1 MDRIRIIAVAL
12 CLLGACSLVLIVAL
26 TAPGAVPQNPQG
38 TSFNLEGKITEHTAG
53 KLTVSEQDNIV
64 FHVAYDEKTQIHRK
78 DGSAGT
84 PQDLKVGEMIK
95 VEGELNPAGLVEAR
109 RIDLE

>member
-1 MDRIRIIAVAL
+1 MSRNRAITAVL
-12 CLLGACSLVLIVAL
+12 GLIGACSLAL
-26 TAPGAVPQNPQG
+26 MMSLPGLALQNQSDTG
-38 TSFNLEGKITEHTAG
+38 FNLEGKITEVTAG

-64 FHVAYDEKTQIHRK
+64 FHVSYDDKTQIHRK

-84 PQDLKVGEMIK
+84 AQDLKVGERIK
-95 VEGELNPAGLVEAR
+95 VEGELNPAGVVEAR

>member
-1 MDRIRIIAVAL
+1 MSRIKLMTAAL
-12 CLLGACSLVLIVAL
+12 GLIGACSLILSISLPVSAFQNQQ
-26 TAPGAVPQNPQG
+26 GAG
-38 TSFNLEGKITEHTAG
+38 FNLEGKITEHTAG
-53 KLTVSEQDNIV
+53 KLTVSGQDNMV

-84 PQDLKVGEMIK
+84 PQDLKVGETIK
-95 VEGELNPAGLVEAR
+95 VEGELNPAGLVEAH